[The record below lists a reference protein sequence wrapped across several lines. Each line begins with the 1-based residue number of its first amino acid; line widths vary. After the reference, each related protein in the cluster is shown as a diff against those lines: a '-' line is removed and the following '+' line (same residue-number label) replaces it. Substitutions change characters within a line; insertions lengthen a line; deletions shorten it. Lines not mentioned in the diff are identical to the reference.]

1 MKRKSKQ
8 DVLKN
13 LTLFLKEL
21 HSTLPAFLSLADLLA
36 KYQLDAAY
44 GTILLRDHY
53 IIKTGNRENMK
64 YEYRWNVGESD

>member
-13 LTLFLKEL
+13 LTLFLAEL

-36 KYQLDAAY
+36 KYQAGCCLRY
-44 GTILLRDHY
+44 HPLNRITTLL
-53 IIKTGNRENMK
+53 KQ
-64 YEYRWNVGESD
+64 